1 MHRIIETSYGEVLV
15 DINGDCYIGDNYD
28 DYIGS
33 IHVWSLVH
41 ETEKSLVRKFENMM
55 ANY

>member
-41 ETEKSLVRKFENMM
+41 ETEKSLVRKVENML
-55 ANY
+55 AN